1 MDFVNKILFLIATA
15 ERKGVYIMGKEKLI
29 LFLIAK
35 RGITKN
41 KMLTDLHLSKNSIND
56 WINRGTIPSGE
67 TLSKIAAYFNVSLDY
82 LLETEQKNKPAVEND
97 ELNRLLKDPE
107 MEEIYEILNRL
118 SSDGVQKVLE
128 YAHFQREQEKQQN
141 L

>member
-1 MDFVNKILFLIATA
+1 MDTIDKILQLMDSTGITAAKLTQEAGITNGLISQWKNRKQEPSTKNLKKIAT
-15 ERKGVYIMGKEKLI
+15 
-29 LFLIAK
+29 
-35 RGITKN
+35 
-41 KMLTDLHLSKNSIND
+41 
-56 WINRGTIPSGE
+56 
-67 TLSKIAAYFNVSLDY
+67 YFNVSIDWLSGN
-82 LLETEQKNKPAVEND
+82 EQKNKPAVEND
-97 ELNRLLKDPE
+97 ELNKLLKDPE

>member
-1 MDFVNKILFLIATA
+1 MDFVNK
-15 ERKGVYIMGKEKLI
+15 I